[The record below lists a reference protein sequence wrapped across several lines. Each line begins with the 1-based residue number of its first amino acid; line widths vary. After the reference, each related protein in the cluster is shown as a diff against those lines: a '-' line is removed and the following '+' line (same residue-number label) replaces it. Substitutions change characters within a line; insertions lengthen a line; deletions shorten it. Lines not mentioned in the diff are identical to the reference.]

1 MGKFSFFSSIP
12 LLFALAFDGCAP
24 QTDASSATA
33 QTITPAQSEDSKARA
48 LPPPQS
54 GEVSPPINTPPELPT
69 PNGIEPAENYC
80 LGARSDLLKT
90 WFGVRNDPSQG
101 HFLRLA
107 LRLAEASRDGI
118 DIAVRI
124 IENIEARNETS
135 DDRDDFGD
143 IYSYHLARLF
153 EAKAQALETEQNSS
167 ASKQTESDADSDAN
181 AAENERLRMLKKAR
195 ARYDRAAQRRLSP
208 YYHAAR
214 AKSLAIGIQTGDAD
228 AGALSEFIET
238 YPDYPGL
245 SAFRFELA
253 RMQYDKSQTI
263 LSETES
269 DSGGGKTAKSNS
281 DADRL
286 RAEAISV
293 MQDLA
298 FWNPKDP
305 VSARAAQWLSDR
317 GIDAAERSRGDIFK
331 RVDNLRKIRFWDE
344 AEDAAADALRQFPDD
359 APLRVQSG
367 RIAYERSDHATAAK
381 RFEDLFDFLGGETI
395 DKVRPNG
402 VRGYIMRAYAYM
414 GDCGKALD
422 LFGDYAATYGKK
434 AKLEAKRDFALACGA
449 IDRAYDYAK
458 QAGIG
463 DSAAARADFAFL
475 AYLAGD
481 FDAARRYYAAATG
494 GLTGNAKRRAS
505 YFLAQATLKAAQA
518 QAKTSSDAQTPASDA
533 SSGASNA
540 PARSQTEKKQKKSSK
555 KKQKQSSPDQLI
567 LVQASAEAAKSMFR
581 SIIAENADD
590 YYAILAWSRLDELS
604 DNPTSETIVI
614 DDPDAHRERN
624 VKKIRP
630 NEDEYTFDE
639 RRLLDRFAEDAEK
652 YASAI
657 PELRRVKFLHDAE
670 LYRERNALFRRIAAE
685 VMGITRLPKCPTV
698 KNLWTAKLSIDGHLV
713 DNRKNAAGVWGIKTD
728 RYYFDVP
735 DQKHAAERRKIFE
748 RQAAICAFGAP
759 LRDFVRQTLIAFH
772 DYYLARRYAAAPKKT
787 CGSPDNREACAIFY
801 PHAYSEAVINAARKN
816 NIHPELIWT
825 VMNIESAFNPDSIS
839 HADAYG
845 LLQIIPMTGHKI
857 ADALGIAGFGPYDL
871 IKPETSIE
879 MGTWYFAQIL
889 RKFRGYAA
897 LSMAAYNGG
906 PHQVARWLTAY
917 SGKIEHDAFVELIP
931 YGEARNYVKKGM
943 SRLLIFERIDRGDP
957 KAFFAIPNTLPA
969 SFGDMPNY

>member
-1 MGKFSFFSSIP
+1 MGKVSFFSSIP

-24 QTDASSATA
+24 QTDAASATA
-33 QTITPAQSEDSKARA
+33 QAIPPAQTEDNHPGA
-48 LPPPQS
+48 LPPQNGAP
-54 GEVSPPINTPPELPT
+54 SPPINTPTELPT
-69 PNGIEPAENYC
+69 PIGIEPADNYG
-80 LGARSDLLKT
+80 LGSRSDLLKT
-90 WFGVRNDPSQG
+90 WFDVRNDPSQG

-107 LRLAEASRDGI
+107 LRLAEASQDGI
-118 DIAVRI
+118 DIAIRI
-124 IENIEARNETS
+124 IENIARRNETS
-135 DDRDDFGD
+135 DGNDDFAD

-153 EAKAQALETEQNSS
+153 EAKAQIIGAERNSS
-167 ASKQTESDADSDAN
+167 ASAQTESDANSADN
-181 AAENERLRMLKKAR
+181 AAENEKLRMLKKAR
-195 ARYDRAAQRRLSP
+195 ALCDAAAQLRRSP
-208 YYHAAR
+208 YYHSAR
-214 AKSLAIGIQTGDAD
+214 AKSLILGIQTGDAD
-228 AGALSEFIET
+228 EAALSEFIET

-245 SAFRFELA
+245 SDFRFELA
-253 RMQYDKSQTI
+253 QMQYDKSLAI
-263 LSETES
+263 LSETDSES
-269 DSGGGKTAKSNS
+269 NGIKTAKSNS
-281 DADRL
+281 AADRL
-286 RAEAISV
+286 RTEAVSV

-317 GIDAAERSRGDIFK
+317 SIAAAERSYGDIFK

-344 AEDAAADALRQFPDD
+344 AEAAADDALRQFPDD

-367 RIAYERSDHATAAK
+367 RIAYERSDHAAAAK

-395 DKVRPNG
+395 DKIRPNG

-414 GDCGKALD
+414 GDCGKALE

-458 QAGIG
+458 QAGAG

-481 FDAARRYYAAATG
+481 FSAARQYYAAAMS
-494 GLTGNAKRRAS
+494 GLSGNAKRRAA

-518 QAKTSSDAQTPASDA
+518 PAQTSPDAQTPASDA
-533 SSGASNA
+533 SNA
-540 PARSQTEKKQKKSSK
+540 QTEKKPQKSSK
-555 KKQKQSSPDQLI
+555 KKQKKPSPEQIVLAP
-567 LVQASAEAAKSMFR
+567 ASAEAAKSMFR
-581 SIIAENADD
+581 KIIGENADD

-604 DNPTSETIVI
+604 DNPTAETIVI

-624 VKKIRP
+624 IKKIRP

-639 RRLLDRFAEDAEK
+639 SRLLGRFAEDAEK

-685 VMGITRLPKCPTV
+685 VMGITRQTKCPTV

-728 RYYFDVP
+728 RHYFDLP
-735 DQKHAAERRKIFE
+735 DKKNAAERRKIFA
-748 RQAAICAFGAP
+748 RQAAICEFGAP

-772 DYYLARRYAAAPKKT
+772 DYARRYAAAPKKT
-787 CGSPDNREACAIFY
+787 CGSPDNRHACAIFY
-801 PHAYSEAVINAARKN
+801 PHAYSEAVIKAARKN
-816 NIHPELIWT
+816 NIYPELIWT

-839 HADAYG
+839 HANAYG

-857 ADALGIAGFGPYDL
+857 ADALGIGNFGPYDL

-897 LSMAAYNGG
+897 ISMAAYNGG

-931 YGEARNYVKKGM
+931 YNEARNYVKKGM

-957 KAFFAIPNTLPA
+957 QAFFAIPNTLPA